1 MRNRSISFG
10 VKTNPYLP
18 IYTPS
23 LGILPRLVKNKS
35 GQGSVYPTW
44 LEIDSK
50 QLLDL
55 RDHSITLN
63 NPLAVPLMFWLPRYW
78 TVFILDLANDFFQ

>member
-10 VKTNPYLP
+10 VKTKQYFR
-18 IYTPS
+18 IYSPS

-35 GQGSVYPTW
+35 GQGSVYATW

-50 QLLDL
+50 QFLDL
-55 RDHSITLN
+55 RDHSITRN
-63 NPLAVPLMFWLPRYW
+63 NPLAVPMMFKWTRYW
-78 TVFILDLANDFFQ
+78 TVFILNLANDFIQ